1 MFLYFRLYFFT
12 FQLRFEYNKQITKNK
27 CRICYKILYKMYKV
41 QFVSSTFSNS
51 LLPTEIN

>member
-27 CRICYKILYKMYKV
+27 CRIYYKILYKMYKV